1 MWGYDDNFLILTSFL
16 FFSKI
21 SNLDELF
28 VLYCLELFCLN
39 CTTFA
44 QLCAFIS
51 LSYKLYC
58 DSIKQML
65 LLLKLIREAKFKEFK
80 PTLSLNRQKP
90 VSIEYQLKSRNT
102 EYNFKWNQPFLIAT
116 SQI

>member
-21 SNLDELF
+21 SKLNELF

-80 PTLSLNRQKP
+80 PTLSLP
-90 VSIEYQLKSRNT
+90 
-102 EYNFKWNQPFLIAT
+102 A
-116 SQI
+116 QISKH